1 MLLRPPSTTRTDT
14 LFPYPTLFRSH
25 PLLRYVCQEG
35 EIVKD
40 GTHLQVLVATLREGD
55 AAIRFGRAKRAAY
68 GDRNLR
74 PAIQAVLRQR
84 HEQQQRL
91 DVTRPV
97 EASGNWLLRRQLD
110 GTVHRHPQRRIGGE
124 AGGRDLGAAELA
136 FCGHAPLLPL
146 CRGVELQR
154 RHILAVARSQV
165 RGGEAGGAARR

>member
-1 MLLRPPSTTRTDT
+1 MEFRRV
-14 LFPYPTLFRSH
+14 LFRSVELVEADGEVEGKVLARIQRQLAGPAHLAARAIDSAKLGERH

-35 EIVKD
+35 EVVKD

-97 EASGNWLLRRQLD
+97 AASGNRNWEEPTCERQ
-110 GTVHRHPQRRIGGE
+110 
-124 AGGRDLGAAELA
+124 
-136 FCGHAPLLPL
+136 
-146 CRGVELQR
+146 
-154 RHILAVARSQV
+154 
-165 RGGEAGGAARR
+165 